1 MSTFAA
7 IESLESTSTE
17 AIKYLPEAFAN
28 ADEIVENRRWFHAN
42 PELGF
47 EEHKTAA
54 KIVEILKSYGIE
66 EITEGVG
73 RTGVVALIRG
83 KTDGPCIALR
93 ADIDALPL
101 QETSQFAYKSQNEGV
116 MHACGHDGH
125 IAGLLGA
132 AKVLNAERDSL
143 CGVIKLIFQP
153 AEEGPGG
160 AKEMIEDG
168 VLEDGRLGPKVDFIY
183 GIHII
188 SFIDLGKIGCQ
199 DGPILAANDKFTIN
213 VHGKGG
219 HGANPQ
225 STVDAIVEAAAVVT
239 ALQTIV
245 SRNHDPLDSGVITCG
260 LINGGYGFNI
270 VADEVKIVGTT
281 RTFSKEAQDIIKKRM
296 GCICCGVAQTFGGEI
311 DMEYEYCYP
320 ATVNAYP
327 ECTALAKAAAAKI
340 VGAERTNAPQKT
352 TNSEDFSF
360 FLEQRPGC
368 FFFVGGKMP
377 GDIRPHH
384 KSIFDFDERAL
395 LVSASVFVQLIRDIL
410 GN

>member
-17 AIKYLPEAFAN
+17 VIRYLPEVFAN

-101 QETSQFAYKSQNEGV
+101 QETSQFDYKSQNEGV

-188 SFIDLGKIGCQ
+188 SCKDLSLFYVQ
-199 DGPILAANDKFTIN
+199 FETSVNPLP
-213 VHGKGG
+213 VHTL
-219 HGANPQ
+219 
-225 STVDAIVEAAAVVT
+225 S
-239 ALQTIV
+239 
-245 SRNHDPLDSGVITCG
+245 TCG
-260 LINGGYGFNI
+260 
-270 VADEVKIVGTT
+270 
-281 RTFSKEAQDIIKKRM
+281 
-296 GCICCGVAQTFGGEI
+296 
-311 DMEYEYCYP
+311 
-320 ATVNAYP
+320 
-327 ECTALAKAAAAKI
+327 
-340 VGAERTNAPQKT
+340 
-352 TNSEDFSF
+352 
-360 FLEQRPGC
+360 
-368 FFFVGGKMP
+368 
-377 GDIRPHH
+377 
-384 KSIFDFDERAL
+384 
-395 LVSASVFVQLIRDIL
+395 
-410 GN
+410 